1 MNSCESAK
9 MGEKSRHSQ
18 PYIVEPHS
26 GHHTH
31 TFILLHGLGS
41 NGEKFGAELLESGV
55 SSERKTLPSLLP
67 STRFVFP
74 TARKRR
80 STAFGRAT
88 INQWFDIASLEDPT
102 SRRETQ
108 SQGLAES
115 AQELRAILNRE
126 IQTISSQNIIL
137 GGISQ
142 GCAMALFLLL
152 SLEFP
157 IGGFVGLSGWLP
169 FRDDIDE
176 IARADMIQ
184 DIKEDGP
191 LVLFGTSD
199 KNIVYDPQMEAIKF
213 VRDILSLEENDIES
227 LEIDQSSL
235 ATPVFLGHGE
245 DDQKVRYKLGEQ
257 TTQTLHS
264 LGMLIQWKGYSGL
277 GHWYKIP
284 DEIDDIVEFLRT
296 NIGTLRS

>member
-1 MNSCESAK
+1 MNSCKSAK
-9 MGEKSRHSQ
+9 MEKKSRHSQ

-31 TFILLHGLGS
+31 TMILLHSLGS

-55 SSERKTLPSLLP
+55 SSESKTLPTLLP
-67 STRFVFP
+67 GTRFVFP
-74 TARKRR
+74 TARNRR

-88 INQWFDIASLEDPT
+88 INQWFDIASLENPT
-102 SRRETQ
+102 SRGEIQ

-115 AQELRAILNRE
+115 AQELRAILGRE
-126 IQTISSQNIIL
+126 RQMISSKNFIL

-176 IARADMIQ
+176 IAHADTIQ
-184 DIKEDGP
+184 DIKGDGP
-191 LVLFGTSD
+191 SVSFGIFD
-199 KNIVYDPQMEAIKF
+199 EDAVCDPQMDAIKF
-213 VRDILSLEENDIES
+213 VRGISSSEENDTES
-227 LEIDQSSL
+227 PKIGQTSL
-235 ATPVFLGHGE
+235 TTPVFLGHGE
-245 DDQKVRYKLGEQ
+245 DDQKIRYKLGEQ
-257 TTQTLHS
+257 ATQTLRS
-264 LGMLIQWKGYSGL
+264 LGMLIQWKGYPGL

-284 DEIDDIVEFLRT
+284 DEIDDIVEFLRIS
-296 NIGTLRS
+296 IGTIQS